1 MCIVGRLL
9 SQHDYVYHSYDV
21 CPLAQENIM
30 HHCLPCQAY
39 SDSGPEKKK
48 SLIARY
54 KAEGGIKNLAWVLTY
69 QEESKDQE
77 ITDHEV
83 KKGYMYAS
91 EILTLNGFLAN
102 QFDGKTQEAVVKGLL
117 QDCYQ
122 SFGIDPKNPG
132 FDLEQPHPK
141 VPELNK
147 FWYMKKLLSTT
158 DRSIGETKIGLQM
171 DLQSQGLSKA
181 LGGSSGAG
189 PLVKVE
195 NQTYLDLKQEITV
208 VQSMKT
214 SVEKEHHKAQTLW
227 DDLKAEAKPEVNAVL
242 DNMGKVFT
250 AVNTFLTG
258 IRKLLVDSKALNTD
272 TETENLQNKI
282 QELKGAIDAGTHH
295 IDGLKSLVKRMKAL
309 Q

>member
-1 MCIVGRLL
+1 M
-9 SQHDYVYHSYDV
+9 
-21 CPLAQENIM
+21 
-30 HHCLPCQAY
+30 PCQAY
-39 SDSGPEKKK
+39 SESDPEKKK

-54 KAEGGIKNLAWVLTY
+54 KAEGGIKNLACVVTY

-91 EILTLNGFLAN
+91 EILTLNGFVAN
-102 QFDGKTQEAVVKGLL
+102 QFDAKTQEAVVKGLL

-122 SFGIDPKNPG
+122 SFGIDPKDPG

-141 VPELNK
+141 LPELNK
-147 FWYMKKLLSTT
+147 FWYMKKLLSST
-158 DRSIGETKIGLQM
+158 DRSISETKMGLQM
-171 DLQSQGLSKA
+171 DMQSQGLGKA
-181 LGGSSGAG
+181 LGASSGA
-189 PLVKVE
+189 PSFVKVE
-195 NQTYLDLKQEITV
+195 NQPYLDLKQEITV

-214 SVEKEHHKAQTLW
+214 SLEKEYHKAQTFW
-227 DDLKAEAKPEVNAVL
+227 DDLKAEDKPEVRTVL

-250 AVNTFLTG
+250 EVNTFLTG
-258 IRKLLVDSKALNTD
+258 IRKLLVDSKALDTD
-272 TETENLQNKI
+272 TDKKDLQNKI
-282 QELKGAIDAGTHH
+282 QELKGGIDAGTHH

>member
-1 MCIVGRLL
+1 MAPKASKV
-9 SQHDYVYHSYDV
+9 QADKTKQ
-21 CPLAQENIM
+21 LAKVKTAPKAAAKALETTTSSEVALEAKKEQQNF
-30 HHCLPCQAY
+30 AY
-39 SDSGPEKKK
+39 SDSDPDKKK

-54 KAEGGIKNLAWVLTY
+54 KAEGGIKNLAWVMTY

-91 EILTLNGFLAN
+91 EILTLNGFVAN

-141 VPELNK
+141 VPEPNK

-158 DRSIGETKIGLQM
+158 DRSISETKMGLQM
-171 DLQSQGLSKA
+171 DMQSQGLSKA
-181 LGGSSGAG
+181 LGGSSGADSV
-189 PLVKVE
+189 VKVE

-214 SVEKEHHKAQTLW
+214 SLEKEHHKAQTLW

-242 DNMGKVFT
+242 DNMGKVST
-250 AVNTFLTG
+250 L
-258 IRKLLVDSKALNTD
+258 S
-272 TETENLQNKI
+272 
-282 QELKGAIDAGTHH
+282 
-295 IDGLKSLVKRMKAL
+295 
-309 Q
+309 

>member
-1 MCIVGRLL
+1 MCILGRFL

-21 CPLAQENIM
+21 CPLAQENIK

-39 SDSGPEKKK
+39 SECDPAKKK
-48 SLIARY
+48 GLIARY
-54 KAEGGIKNLAWVLTY
+54 KAEGGIKNLAWVMTY

-83 KKGYMYAS
+83 KKGYMYA
-91 EILTLNGFLAN
+91 NGFLAN

-158 DRSIGETKIGLQM
+158 DRSISETKMGLQM
-171 DLQSQGLSKA
+171 DMQSQGLSKA

-189 PLVKVE
+189 PVVKVE
-195 NQTYLDLKQEITV
+195 NQNYLDLKQEITV

-214 SVEKEHHKAQTLW
+214 SLEKEHHKAQTLW

-250 AVNTFLTG
+250 EVNTFLTG

-272 TETENLQNKI
+272 TKSDNLQNKI

>member
-1 MCIVGRLL
+1 
-9 SQHDYVYHSYDV
+9 
-21 CPLAQENIM
+21 
-30 HHCLPCQAY
+30 
-39 SDSGPEKKK
+39 
-48 SLIARY
+48 
-54 KAEGGIKNLAWVLTY
+54 
-69 QEESKDQE
+69 
-77 ITDHEV
+77 
-83 KKGYMYAS
+83 
-91 EILTLNGFLAN
+91 
-102 QFDGKTQEAVVKGLL
+102 
-117 QDCYQ
+117 
-122 SFGIDPKNPG
+122 
-132 FDLEQPHPK
+132 
-141 VPELNK
+141 
-147 FWYMKKLLSTT
+147 MKKLLSTT
-158 DRSIGETKIGLQM
+158 DRSISETKMGLQM
-171 DLQSQGLSKA
+171 DMQSQGLSKA

-189 PLVKVE
+189 PVVKVE

-214 SVEKEHHKAQTLW
+214 SLEKEHHKAQTLW

-250 AVNTFLTG
+250 EVNTFLTG